1 MAEAAGEAQAKKS
14 RGGREPFA
22 EVAEMLF
29 VLLVVVAFLELVFRA
44 LKSGVGA
51 LGSLKEF
58 VLSIWPSVA
67 GFLMLVSTLVSLLL
81 LTGIIYSV
89 IRLTQINREV
99 SERYKE
105 AEKTPAGAGSIVAA
119 PVNPKWQRVVSHLDS
134 ENPGDWRLAIL
145 EADIMLDEM
154 LQRMGYRGESV
165 GDKLKT
171 IEESDFTSIN
181 EAWEAHK
188 VRNQIA
194 HRGSDFLIT
203 QREARR
209 VADLY
214 KRVFEEFRYI

>member
-1 MAEAAGEAQAKKS
+1 
-14 RGGREPFA
+14 
-22 EVAEMLF
+22 
-29 VLLVVVAFLELVFRA
+29 
-44 LKSGVGA
+44 
-51 LGSLKEF
+51 
-58 VLSIWPSVA
+58 
-67 GFLMLVSTLVSLLL
+67 
-81 LTGIIYSV
+81 
-89 IRLTQINREV
+89 
-99 SERYKE
+99 
-105 AEKTPAGAGSIVAA
+105 
-119 PVNPKWQRVVSHLDS
+119 
-134 ENPGDWRLAIL
+134 
-145 EADIMLDEM
+145 MLDEM